1 MSKIQSLSIVV
12 PCVKCMNNCKF
23 CVAKTEEDNYENFIT
38 GRNLYFDLYYK
49 QYKERMEYA
58 RDNGCNSVMLT
69 SNCEP
74 QQNYEF
80 LKLFGIMNQS
90 LEKPFRNIEMQT
102 TGALLD
108 DDYLYFL
115 RHHVGVNTI
124 SLSLSSFSRDINNE
138 IIGPPKPI
146 DVLNLV
152 KRIKKYQ
159 FVLRLSVNL
168 SKPLLAQ
175 DDYKELFTMI
185 REDYLAD
192 QVTFRVLYDGGTD
205 KPEDKWVR
213 EYKVDDSYVDGLN
226 KYIKENGHFLEV
238 LEYGAK
244 RYSVNGMSTVVDSD
258 CMSQEAKDVI
268 KFLILRPN
276 ARLYTKWED
285 IGSLLF

>member
-12 PCVKCMNNCKF
+12 PCKNCMNKCKF
-23 CVAKTEEDNYENFIT
+23 CVARTEVDEYDNFIT

-69 SNCEP
+69 GNCEP

-90 LEKPFRNIEMQT
+90 LEKPFRNVEMQT
-102 TGALLD
+102 TGALLN

-124 SLSLSSFSRDINNE
+124 SLSLSSFDMDMNNE
-138 IIGPPKPI
+138 IISPPKPI
-146 DVLNLV
+146 DVINLV

-159 FVLRLSVNL
+159 FILRISVNL
-168 SKPLLAQ
+168 SSKLALTGSL
-175 DDYKELFTMI
+175 DSLFATLKE
-185 REDYLAD
+185 EYLAD

-205 KPEDKWVR
+205 KPEDVWVR
-213 EYKVDDSYVDGLN
+213 ENKLPESYVNELN
-226 KYIKENGHFLEV
+226 DYIEENGNFLEK
-238 LEYGAK
+238 LEYGAR
-244 RYSVNGMSTVVDSD
+244 RYSVNGMSTVLDND
-258 CMSQEAKDVI
+258 CMSVEAGEVLKYM
-268 KFLILRPN
+268 ILRPD
-276 ARLYTKWED
+276 ARLYTKWND
-285 IGSLLF
+285 IGSLLV

>member
-1 MSKIQSLSIVV
+1 MKVQSLSMVV
-12 PCVKCMNNCKF
+12 PAEKCMNDCDF
-23 CVAKTEEDNYENFIT
+23 CVAKTEENVYDNFIT

-49 QYKERMEYA
+49 QYKERMEFA
-58 RDNGCNSVMLT
+58 HDNGCNSVMLT
-69 SNCEP
+69 GNCEP

-124 SLSLSSFSRDINNE
+124 SLSLSSFNRDMNNQ
-138 IIGPPKPI
+138 IIHPPKSI

-159 FVLRLSVNL
+159 FTLRLSVNL
-168 SKPLLAQ
+168 SKALITPNS
-175 DDYKELFTMI
+175 YEYLFTTL

-192 QVTFRVLYDGGTD
+192 QVTFRVLYDGGTE
-205 KPEDKWVR
+205 KSEDVWVR
-213 EYKVDDSYVDGLN
+213 THKKNDDYIDGL
-226 KYIKENGHFLEV
+226 KEYILANGRFLET
-238 LEYGAK
+238 LEFGSK
-244 RYSVNGMSTVVDSD
+244 RYSVNGMSTVLDED
-258 CMSQEAKDVI
+258 CMSQEAKDTI

-276 ARLYTKWED
+276 CKLYTKWED
-285 IGSLLF
+285 EGSELF

>member
-12 PCVKCMNNCKF
+12 PSKNCMNKCKF
-23 CVAKTEEDNYENFIT
+23 CVARTEQDEYDNFIT

-69 SNCEP
+69 GNCEP

-115 RHHVGVNTI
+115 RHHVGVSTI
-124 SLSLSSFSRDINNE
+124 SLSLSSFDMDTNNA
-138 IIGPPKPI
+138 IISPPKPI
-146 DVLNLV
+146 DVLHLI

-159 FVLRLSVNL
+159 FTLRLSINL
-168 SKPLLAQ
+168 NKDLMTTSKFDVLFRVL
-175 DDYKELFTMI
+175 KEK
-185 REDYLAD
+185 YLAD

-205 KPEDKWVR
+205 KLEDIWVR
-213 EYKVDDSYVDGLN
+213 DNSLSEDYVNDLN
-226 KYIKENGHFLEV
+226 DYIEEEGNFLEL

-244 RYSVNGMSTVVDSD
+244 RYSVNGMSTVLDND
-258 CMSQEAKDVI
+258 CMSKEAKESL
-268 KFLILRPN
+268 KFLILRPDC
-276 ARLYTKWED
+276 RIYTKWD
-285 IGSLLF
+285 DKGSLLF